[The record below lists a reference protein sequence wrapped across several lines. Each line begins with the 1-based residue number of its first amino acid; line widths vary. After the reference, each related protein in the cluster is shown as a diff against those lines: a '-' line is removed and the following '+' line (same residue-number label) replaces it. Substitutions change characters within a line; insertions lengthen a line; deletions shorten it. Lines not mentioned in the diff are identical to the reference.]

1 VPVIAGPSLAA
12 RGDPVSDQIVY
23 VHSAHS
29 HLHVAVMH
37 DGGMFSNER
46 CNLDDVLDHETRV
59 IENGLLEL
67 VPPQFARCRRC
78 FPAVTSQDDEPE
90 TVTS

>member
-1 VPVIAGPSLAA
+1 M
-12 RGDPVSDQIVY
+12 SDTLVY

-37 DGGMFSNER
+37 DGQMLTNER
-46 CNLDDVLDHETRV
+46 CNLDDLDHATRV
-59 IENGLLEL
+59 VEFGPLDL
-67 VPPQFARCRRC
+67 VPPQYPRCARC
-78 FPAVTSQDDEPE
+78 FLKAAVQGDGE